1 MAERQLDLWSFLGQ
15 LSKRDLTAYDRLT
28 DEQKKE
34 AAAFVI
40 MRWLTG
46 TADPAQIVRLNT
58 FVNPYAFS
66 LGQEKGLLFKLLAAS
81 CTNSG
86 GRYTWLKAP
95 GSKSAKLRLEVIKAY
110 YGVSTKEATGYT
122 TVEDDTIIQ
131 MAEELGW
138 DEEQLKKLK
147 AEVGKDGPG
156 RAEKAGGK
164 QAKRR

>member
-1 MAERQLDLWSFLGQ
+1 MAERQLDLWSFLAQ

-34 AAAFVI
+34 AAPFVI

-46 TADPAQIVRLNT
+46 TADAAQIVRLNT

-81 CTNSG
+81 CTGKG
-86 GRYTWLKAP
+86 GRYSWLKAP
-95 GSKSAKLRLEVIKAY
+95 GAKVARLRLDVIKEY
-110 YGVSTKEATGYT
+110 YGVSTKEAATYT
-122 TVEDDTIIQ
+122 TIGDDTIVE

-138 DEEQLKKLK
+138 DDEQLRKLK

-156 RAEKAGGK
+156 RAEKAGSK
-164 QAKRR
+164 SPKRR